1 MSAAASSN
9 LLWQDILHEI
19 TLNHDSRF
27 DPHCSFMIVPL
38 VTVSCSILSFG
49 SWKGGLGEGEGV
61 RVTGCFWSELGAEK
75 FRMERCVVYRI
86 LEALR
91 YLPTGELEDS
101 REGFTIFLATLPVVA
116 EQS

>member
-91 YLPTGELEDS
+91 CTGQRS
-101 REGFTIFLATLPVVA
+101 FTV
-116 EQS
+116 